1 MEDARA
7 GVGWNGRLTGG
18 GRVDVNEAARGNVHM
33 ITTIEFDFD
42 ARRERAIEPAGIRS
56 ALDRGLYCWIDMDC
70 SICPE
75 KGDICARCRDCL
87 QVLGVNEIA
96 RAEVLGPD
104 REGRYDVYDDCLH
117 FAVSEAKLVEGRL
130 VTAHVDVV
138 LGQQYLVMFR
148 RRETDFVKSMRR
160 TYRED
165 FAKFAKSPGF
175 LLYEIGDHLTEM
187 YRRTLRDFQ
196 AVVEQVQ
203 LRLFTDVDDEIFRQ
217 VADLT
222 QDILLFRKVVLAS
235 RELLHEL
242 ASRRSPFVSETT
254 QPFLE
259 NMAGAL
265 ERLGGDLTTERE
277 VLNETLN
284 LYMGMVSHRT
294 NKVVNRLTVISA
306 IFLPLSFL
314 CGVYGVNLKGVPEF
328 EWDFGYAFFWGLCL
342 TIASALLFYMH
353 RRKWL

>member
-1 MEDARA
+1 
-7 GVGWNGRLTGG
+7 
-18 GRVDVNEAARGNVHM
+18 M
-33 ITTIEFDFD
+33 ISIIEFDFE
-42 ARRERAIEPAGIRS
+42 ARRERPIEMADLKS

-70 SICPE
+70 SACTDQ
-75 KGDICARCRDCL
+75 GSVCAKCAECL
-87 QVLGVNEIA
+87 KTLGVNDIA
-96 RAEVLGPD
+96 LAEVMGPD

-117 FAVSEAKLVEGRL
+117 FAVSEAKLVENRL
-130 VTAHVDVV
+130 ITAHVDVV

-187 YRRTLRDFQ
+187 YRRTLRGFQ

-342 TIASALLFYMH
+342 IIASALLFYMH

>member
-1 MEDARA
+1 M
-7 GVGWNGRLTGG
+7 
-18 GRVDVNEAARGNVHM
+18 AASM
-33 ITTIEFDFD
+33 ITIIEFDFES
-42 ARRERAIEPAGIRS
+42 RRERAIELSGVS
-56 ALDRGLYCWIDMDC
+56 DALRRGLYCWVDMDC
-70 SICPE
+70 ST
-75 KGDICARCRDCL
+75 CAERGRVCESCAECL
-87 QVLGVNEIA
+87 RVLGVNEIA
-96 RAEVLGPD
+96 RGEVLGAD
-104 REGRYDVYDDCLH
+104 REGRYDVYEDCLH
-117 FAVSEAKLVEGRL
+117 FAVSEAKVVSGRL

-165 FAKFAKSPGF
+165 FVKFAKSPGF

-196 AVVEQVQ
+196 AEVEQVQ
-203 LRLFTDVDDEIFRQ
+203 LKLFTDVDDEIFRQ
-217 VADLT
+217 VAELT

-242 ASRRSPFVSETT
+242 GSRRSPFVSETT

-259 NMAGAL
+259 NMAGSL

-328 EWDFGYAFFWGLCL
+328 EWDFGYAFFWGLCV
-342 TIASALLFYMH
+342 TIAAVLLLFMR